1 MFLPSFLEEERGKK
15 DGRGKNVNKENMGEG
30 QKRENG
36 VFTRK
41 LWPVFVALCQLWIIV
56 SKMIVA
62 YMRDC
67 KCYRQWLP
75 LWICFKL
82 SLKDDHCTRHR
93 LTNWVS
99 DVLIFGHFPC
109 WQNLLSTIILNPDTQ
124 NLKNS
129 ITQIST
135 VTSQKNVISC
145 RIHKSCNN
153 LVWSEQT
160 PNLSQ
165 NFQMRIV

>member
-62 YMRDC
+62 FM
-67 KCYRQWLP
+67 
-75 LWICFKL
+75 
-82 SLKDDHCTRHR
+82 
-93 LTNWVS
+93 
-99 DVLIFGHFPC
+99 
-109 WQNLLSTIILNPDTQ
+109 IIDG
-124 NLKNS
+124 
-129 ITQIST
+129 
-135 VTSQKNVISC
+135 
-145 RIHKSCNN
+145 
-153 LVWSEQT
+153 
-160 PNLSQ
+160 Q
-165 NFQMRIV
+165 NFQKVEYEENRFFAITSSKLVIN